1 MQTGCNGFKLY
12 LALNVTF
19 LAFYSSRH
27 NSCLLLLITVDL
39 DCASAFFLG
48 GRGGWGR
55 GKGVALKLPKCFFY
69 QLHYDKFITG
79 IVVLL
84 YSKHFPYSVPLNV
97 TYLRQEARGCN
108 STDTCYHRRI
118 ELDASLHIGF
128 LWESVFRLHISRIAE

>member
-39 DCASAFFLG
+39 DCASAFFGGVG
-48 GRGGWGR
+48 GRGR

-69 QLHYDKFITG
+69 QLHYDKFIYWNSCCALLQTLPILGALKCYIPKTG
-79 IVVLL
+79 SAGL
-84 YSKHFPYSVPLNV
+84 
-97 TYLRQEARGCN
+97 
-108 STDTCYHRRI
+108 
-118 ELDASLHIGF
+118 
-128 LWESVFRLHISRIAE
+128 

>member
-39 DCASAFFLG
+39 DCASAFFGG

-69 QLHYDKFITG
+69 QLHYDKFIYWNSCCALLQTLPILGALKCYIPKTG
-79 IVVLL
+79 SAGL
-84 YSKHFPYSVPLNV
+84 
-97 TYLRQEARGCN
+97 
-108 STDTCYHRRI
+108 
-118 ELDASLHIGF
+118 
-128 LWESVFRLHISRIAE
+128 